1 MKRSLPP
8 VGCIV
13 PFFVVFILVGAT
25 AAYFGVKSLM
35 TADASRSWP
44 TVQGIILSSDIK
56 YSPSSRGKGSYHAS
70 VTYNYEV
77 AGVVYTGHRI
87 RIGSLG
93 RSDPDYARGILDR
106 YPLDKTVDVSYDPAD
121 PAESLLETGIDA
133 SDWYLFCFGVGF
145 IVFPATLIFF
155 FLRMRRRNAE
165 AAAAST
171 GGFPSP

>member
-13 PFFVVFILVGAT
+13 PFFVVFMLVGAT
-25 AAYFGVKSLM
+25 AVCFGVHYLM
-35 TADASRSWP
+35 VANASKSWP
-44 TVQGIILSSDIK
+44 IAQGIILSSEVEYIRTSQ
-56 YSPSSRGKGSYHAS
+56 SPGTYHAS

-87 RIGSLG
+87 RIGRLG
-93 RSDPDYARGILDR
+93 RNDPDYARGILDR

>member
-13 PFFVVFILVGAT
+13 PFFVVFMLVGAT
-25 AAYFGVKSLM
+25 AACFGVHYLM
-35 TADASRSWP
+35 VANASKSWP
-44 TVQGIILSSDIK
+44 IAQGIILSSEVK
-56 YSPSSRGKGSYHAS
+56 YSRSSQSPGTYHAS

-77 AGVVYTGHRI
+77 AGVIYTGHRI
-87 RIGSLG
+87 RIVSTGS
-93 RSDPDYARGILDR
+93 SDPSYARGVLDR
-106 YPLDKTVDVSYDPAD
+106 YRLDQTVDVSYDPAD

-133 SDWYLFCFGVGF
+133 SDWSMFGFGVVF
-145 IVFPATLIFF
+145 LVFPAILIFF

-171 GGFPSP
+171 GGFPAP